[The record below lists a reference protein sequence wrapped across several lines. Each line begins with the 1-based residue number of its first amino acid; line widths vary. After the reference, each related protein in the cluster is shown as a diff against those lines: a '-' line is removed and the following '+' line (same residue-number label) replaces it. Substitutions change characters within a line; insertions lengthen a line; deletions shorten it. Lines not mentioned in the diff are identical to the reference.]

1 MNTTFKS
8 PTVEQT
14 QTAFAPI
21 TACRIP
27 TTAPTLIASLIKE
40 GNKKF
45 KRMTRAQ
52 KRVEIAKDAL
62 MQILAKRTIV
72 VSGTYVEGL
81 DDFYEANPA
90 LACNACAKGA
100 LFLAKTR
107 RFNKEETDVHDFFG
121 ESYEMPEWP
130 EANWHLIE
138 VAFEG
143 SEVNTPEAIEEDRGG
158 SRITKRLQRWE
169 AAARKA
175 RDFHKRH
182 YNEEKRLIAILKNI
196 IKNNGTFVP

>member
-1 MNTTFKS
+1 MNTTFTQK
-8 PTVEQT
+8 PVEQT

-21 TACRIP
+21 AACRIP
-27 TTAPTLIASLIKE
+27 TAPTLIASLIKE

-62 MQILAKRTIV
+62 MQIRAGKTIV
-72 VSGTYVEGL
+72 VSGSYLYQEEGGE
-81 DDFYEANPA
+81 YAVGIKTVQT
-90 LACNACAKGA
+90 CHACAKGA

-107 RFNKEETDVHDFFG
+107 RAGTPTLGYEAFNG
-121 ESYEMPEWP
+121 EQEAMPEWP

-143 SEVNTPEAIEEDRGG
+143 AVMDSPLNCPKNWGDSV
-158 SRITKRLQRWE
+158 TKAKEFYYAHPGDNR
-169 AAARKA
+169 
-175 RDFHKRH
+175 
-182 YNEEKRLIAILKNI
+182 RLIAILKNI